1 MNRNKE
7 VSIDGSY
14 GEGGG
19 QIVRTACALSA
30 ITCIPTRIGN
40 IRKNR
45 KTPGLARQH
54 VLGLRALARLCGGK
68 LAGDSIGSTE
78 ITLVPGEIGAM
89 SLDVNIET
97 AGSIT
102 LLLQTLVLPAFY
114 APGTVH
120 MGFHGGATDTFFSP
134 VIDYY
139 RYVFLKILDRLGLR
153 CETEI
158 TRRGFYPRGGAE
170 VGASVMPGRISN
182 WKCAERGRLLKIR
195 ILSGAADIL
204 KERRVA
210 ERQAEAAEKTL
221 GFGSGLPV
229 ESVIEYFPTLSAGST
244 ISIVGDFENTAIGSD
259 SLGSPGKRAEAVGA
273 EAARA
278 FLYEFNSGACLD
290 SHAADQVLPY
300 LSLAEGESSFT
311 VSRISKHTETNIWV
325 INQFLDR
332 RIKIEPLG
340 IVTVI
345 SIS

>member
-7 VSIDGSY
+7 ISIDGSY

-19 QIVRTACALSA
+19 QIVRTACAFSA
-30 ITCIPTRIGN
+30 ITGVPSRIYN

-45 KTPGLARQH
+45 KNPGLARQH
-54 VLGLRALARLCGGK
+54 VLGLRALARLCGGE
-68 LAGDSIGSTE
+68 LSGDSFGSTE
-78 ITLVPGEIGAM
+78 ITLVPGSIGAA
-89 SLDVNIET
+89 SLDVDIET

-102 LLLQTLVLPAFY
+102 LLLQTLLLPSFF

-120 MGFHGGATDTFFSP
+120 VGFHGGATDTFFSP
-134 VIDYY
+134 VLDYY
-139 RYVFLKILDRLGLR
+139 RFVFLDVLERLGLK

-170 VGASVMPGRISN
+170 VRAEVTPGRISN
-182 WKCAERGRLLKIR
+182 WRCAERGRLRKVR

-210 ERQAEAAEKTL
+210 ERQAEAAEKKL
-221 GFGSGLPV
+221 GFGAGIPV
-229 ESVIEYFPTLSAGST
+229 ESVIEYFPTVSAGST
-244 ISIVGDFENTAIGSD
+244 ITIVGEFENTAIGSD

-278 FLYEFNSGACLD
+278 FLDEFESGSCLD

-311 VSRISKHTETNIWV
+311 VSRISKHTATNIWV
-325 INQFLDR
+325 INHFLDR
-332 RIKIEPLG
+332 SIDVELRG
-340 IVTVI
+340 SVSMI